1 MKNNT
6 LIRSLT
12 PLLKNRYL
20 LSLVIF
26 FAWIIFI
33 DENDLVGRSKNIRQ
47 IHALE
52 RNKLYYEKKIK
63 EDREKLEELEGSL
76 EKFEKFA
83 REQYLMKK
91 ENEDIFIIEK

>member
-1 MKNNT
+1 MKST
-6 LIRSLT
+6 VLIRSLV
-12 PLLKNRYL
+12 PLLKNKYL

-26 FAWIIFI
+26 FAWIVFI
-33 DENDLVGRSKNIRQ
+33 DENNLMERSKNIRQ

-52 RNKLYYEKKIK
+52 RDKLYYEKKIR
-63 EDREKLEELEGSL
+63 EDREKLEELEGSV

-83 REQYLMKK
+83 REQYLMKR